1 MYNYNTDTTIKN
13 NVVGNEMYSDDSFG
27 YREEIKGILE
37 AYTNAG
43 VNFTNDMLKIISDP
57 ETKHEFLSLATES
70 IQTSPIY
77 TNPIA
82 SSRPFYN
89 NYGARME
96 TLMDNSMKE
105 IARESAMLG
114 YAPIVSY
121 NPFFL
126 KKFWVEN
133 IFKDILM
140 TEIPKSPVINIA
152 VEQQFAVDLNKNEYP
167 LPDALYD
174 EEIAKKLLDAST
186 GINIKEDPIAI
197 SNFKPALNIL
207 TSTYF
212 PELIDGD
219 KTAELTADLHIFQ
232 VIVTDSESKEH
243 IVPCNIRADV
253 TNHTLIGGNINYD
266 VRNEDGTLKETI
278 HDQVVG
284 NVDFKNGKVTI
295 FSSEDK
301 VTKVCLRGKL
311 ANRFN
316 QRSIDIKREVKPL
329 QYTMPESGPR
339 LNSSITIEEAADA
352 LALQNIDLIAYN
364 ADLMGQVLANLED
377 MDIKIF
383 LKNSFDAQ
391 ELANNNIMGYDKL
404 TVRNGFN
411 ALPYDGYTGRITEWM
426 KDSREYFERLIAQLK
441 TKLRTSD
448 IVIVAVCNP
457 NLVRFLQDGIS
468 WVFTD
473 DTQISGVKL
482 SYNFGV
488 YTSAQDRVHIVTS
501 QKLSEDDGIRFVVIP
516 LTSNLITFK
525 HYVYNMVIDRN
536 YRNPLYQLTPNIM
549 ATMRSLTF
557 EVLPVQGLMDIQG
570 RDLNS
575 PETLK
580 RAIVNATP
588 GTGTTTPGGTGGE
601 TGTP

>member
-1 MYNYNTDTTIKN
+1 MYQYNTETVKN
-13 NVVGNEMYSDDSFG
+13 NVVGNDMYSDDSFG

-37 AYTNAG
+37 SYSTAG
-43 VNFTNDMLKIISDP
+43 ISFTNDMLKIISDP
-57 ETKHEFLSLATES
+57 QAKEEFLDLATES

-77 TNPIA
+77 TNPVA
-82 SSRPFYN
+82 SSRPFYR
-89 NYGARME
+89 NYGQRLE

-152 VEQQFAVDLNKNEYP
+152 VEKQFAVDLDKNEYP

-174 EEIAKKLLDAST
+174 ERIAKKLLDAST
-186 GINIKEDPIAI
+186 GININEDPIDI
-197 SNFKPALNIL
+197 SNFKPALNVL

-219 KTAELTADLHIFQ
+219 KTAELTADLHVFQ
-232 VIVTDSESKEH
+232 VTIVDSEGTEH
-243 IVPCNIRADV
+243 IVPCNVRADV
-253 TNHTLIGGNINYD
+253 TNHNLIGGEIHYD

-278 HDQVVG
+278 SDQLVG
-284 NVDFKNGKVTI
+284 NINFKDGKITM

-301 VTKVCLRGKL
+301 ITKVCLRGKL

-316 QRSIDIKREVKPL
+316 QRSIDIIRRVDPI
-329 QYTMPESGPR
+329 QHTMPESGPR

-364 ADLMGQVLANLED
+364 ADLMGQILANLED
-377 MDIKIF
+377 MDIKLF

-391 ELANNNIMGYDKL
+391 EIAGVGLMGYDKL
-404 TVRNGFN
+404 TVRNHFN

-426 KDSREYFERLIAQLK
+426 KESREFFERLIAQLK

-448 IVIVAVCNP
+448 IVIVAVCHP
-457 NLVRFLQDGIS
+457 NLVRFLQDGIN

-482 SYNFGV
+482 TYNFGV

-516 LTSNLITFK
+516 LTPNLITFK

-549 ATMRSLTF
+549 ATMRALTF
-557 EVLPVQGLMDIQG
+557 EVLPVQGVMEILG
-570 RDLNS
+570 RDMNS
-575 PETLK
+575 PESLK
-580 RAIVNATP
+580 RAIVDSA
-588 GTGTTTPGGTGGE
+588 TGTE
-601 TGTP
+601 TGA